1 LETTLSRRIA
11 FPIRCDII
19 IIIYRIVSRAL
30 ALFYFYLPPRLSFSL
45 LLKRTTNTLSSFRG
59 GKISEEKEEI
69 RENRPENEATFFR
82 KILIKEFHLLKAK
95 RSSSEYAYSR
105 THREHS
111 KHPNDVHFARS
122 IGTRS
127 VVLIFSA
134 LTFCAFA
141 HGCAVYQKK
150 VSGGRNFRSVDRIFV
165 SVSHVRRAQSSRLDE
180 VPNFLER
187 RSASQSVLFTIFRNS
202 DIDAYRACGE

>member
-82 KILIKEFHLLKAK
+82 KILIKEFHLRNRKKL
-95 RSSSEYAYSR
+95 SLVVDDWYAHTQ
-105 THREHS
+105 THTLS
-111 KHPNDVHFARS
+111 LS
-122 IGTRS
+122 LS
-127 VVLIFSA
+127 LSLIFS
-134 LTFCAFA
+134 LCFVTFA
-141 HGCAVYQKK
+141 
-150 VSGGRNFRSVDRIFV
+150 N
-165 SVSHVRRAQSSRLDE
+165 RRGFWRCLFSS
-180 VPNFLER
+180 PK
-187 RSASQSVLFTIFRNS
+187 
-202 DIDAYRACGE
+202 

>member
-1 LETTLSRRIA
+1 M
-11 FPIRCDII
+11 
-19 IIIYRIVSRAL
+19 YRIVSRAL

-45 LLKRTTNTLSSFRG
+45 LLKRTTNALSLSPPSGEAKSLKKKKRF
-59 GKISEEKEEI
+59 E
-69 RENRPENEATFFR
+69 RERNRPKKRSDLFSRE
-82 KILIKEFHLLKAK
+82 ILIEEFQPFKSKTKCLRVRTFANTLKNTQTTNTFRALDYW
-95 RSSSEYAYSR
+95 YA
-105 THREHS
+105 
-111 KHPNDVHFARS
+111 
-122 IGTRS
+122 RS

>member
-1 LETTLSRRIA
+1 M
-11 FPIRCDII
+11 
-19 IIIYRIVSRAL
+19 YRIVSRAL
-30 ALFYFYLPPRLSFSL
+30 ALFYFYLPPHLSFSL
-45 LLKRTTNTLSSFRG
+45 LLKRTTNALSLSPPSGEAKSLKKKKRF
-59 GKISEEKEEI
+59 E

-82 KILIKEFHLLKAK
+82 EILIEEFHLLKAK

-111 KHPNDVHFARS
+111 KHPNDAHFARS

-187 RSASQSVLFTIFRNS
+187 RSASQSV
-202 DIDAYRACGE
+202 

>member
-1 LETTLSRRIA
+1 M
-11 FPIRCDII
+11 
-19 IIIYRIVSRAL
+19 YRIVSRFL

-69 RENRPENEATFFR
+69 RERGIVQNEARPF
-82 KILIKEFHLLKAK
+82 
-95 RSSSEYAYSR
+95 
-105 THREHS
+105 
-111 KHPNDVHFARS
+111 FARDFNS
-122 IGTRS
+122 RVSPFKSKTKCLRARTFANTLKNTQTTNTFRALDYWYARS

-141 HGCAVYQKK
+141 HGCAVYPEEIF
-150 VSGGRNFRSVDRIFV
+150 SGGRNFRSVDRIFV

-202 DIDAYRACGE
+202 DIDAHRACGE